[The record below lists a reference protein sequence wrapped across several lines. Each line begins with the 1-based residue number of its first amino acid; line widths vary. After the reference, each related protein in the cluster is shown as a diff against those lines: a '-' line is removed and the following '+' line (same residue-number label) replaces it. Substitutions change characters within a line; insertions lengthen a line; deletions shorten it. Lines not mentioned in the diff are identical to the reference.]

1 MHTLTDKMISK
12 KEDHIGWIIFNNPA
26 RHNAISFDMW
36 QALPEML
43 EAHVKDPD
51 VRVIILCGSGEKAFA
66 AGADISQFKEKRSD
80 PQAVIAYNRA
90 ADHANHELQE
100 CPKPTIAMIRGYC
113 VGGGTGIAVSCDIRI
128 AAEDARFAI
137 PAAKLGL
144 GYRYPGIKRL
154 SDLIG
159 VSYAAEIFYTAR
171 QFTAQEAVHMH
182 LVNRVV
188 PVAELE
194 SYTLE
199 YARSIGRNAPLTIA
213 AVKRCLIE
221 SLKDPADQELQLCDN
236 LISNCFSSEDY
247 AEGQAAFAAKRPPVF
262 KGR

>member
-1 MHTLTDKMISK
+1 
-12 KEDHIGWIIFNNPA
+12 
-26 RHNAISFDMW
+26 
-36 QALPEML
+36 
-43 EAHVKDPD
+43 
-51 VRVIILCGSGEKAFA
+51 
-66 AGADISQFKEKRSD
+66 
-80 PQAVIAYNRA
+80 
-90 ADHANHELQE
+90 
-100 CPKPTIAMIRGYC
+100 
-113 VGGGTGIAVSCDIRI
+113 
-128 AAEDARFAI
+128 
-137 PAAKLGL
+137 
-144 GYRYPGIKRL
+144 
-154 SDLIG
+154 
-159 VSYAAEIFYTAR
+159 
-171 QFTAQEAVHMH
+171 MH

-247 AEGQAAFAAKRPPVF
+247 VEGQAAFSAKRPPVF